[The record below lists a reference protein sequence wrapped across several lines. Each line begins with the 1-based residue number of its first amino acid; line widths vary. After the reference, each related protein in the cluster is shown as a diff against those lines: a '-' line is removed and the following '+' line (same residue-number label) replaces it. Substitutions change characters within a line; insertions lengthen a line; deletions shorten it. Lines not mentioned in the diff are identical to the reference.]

1 MKQLFID
8 TSVFIALGDA
18 SDCNNKRARQIA
30 EKEASANRFIT
41 SDHVLDETATLLGS
55 ALGTKKAV
63 SFVQGILSS
72 RLYKIY
78 YVDAA
83 ILATSLDF
91 MSKFADRKISCT
103 DASTM
108 AFVRTQRIP
117 KIFTFDPDFRKAGFS
132 VIP

>member
-18 SDCNNKRARQIA
+18 SDCNNRKARRIA
-30 EKEASANRFIT
+30 EKEAAAHRFIT
-41 SDHVLDETATLLGS
+41 SDLVLDETATLLRS
-55 ALGTKKAV
+55 ALGAGKAV
-63 SFVQGILSS
+63 SFVRGILSS

-83 ILATSLDF
+83 ILATSLEF
-91 MSKFADRKISCT
+91 MSKFADKNISCT

-117 KIFTFDPDFRKAGFS
+117 KIFTFDPDFKKAGFS